1 MLCDL
6 GLWLGSDL
14 EAEGGELTLT
24 LTLTLN
30 PNPNPH
36 PHTKPP

>member
-6 GLWLGSDL
+6 GLWLGTDL

-24 LTLTLN
+24 LTLTLTLY
-30 PNPNPH
+30 PNP
-36 PHTKPP
+36 